1 MLTFEDSCDEQST
14 DDLTMADPH
23 FLLKWDDDVP
33 VVSVVQLDYGMRGT
47 SGPYQVSLD
56 NKCVTLQRKAIN
68 PYLSLSS
75 RPSPP

>member
-1 MLTFEDSCDEQST
+1 MLTFEDSCDEYST
-14 DDLTMADPH
+14 DDLTMADSH

-33 VVSVVQLDYGMRGT
+33 VVSVVQLDYMRGT

-56 NKCVTLQRKAIN
+56 NKGATLQRKAIN